1 MEFNMLSETALCI
14 ANKIAQ
20 RLAEKNLQVIP
31 RSGSPV
37 AMLSAGMT
45 STAVRTLLPNQYL
58 DVIKTDSATYGAV
71 NGEGAIHDEK
81 MEWCIDLITK
91 GVSKDLDVAK
101 NTIKPVIDM
110 VLGDI
115 EKDLTE
121 ACSDKAHGYEIVQDN
136 LPKFFGNQKIENLF
150 ERYKNIPI
158 KGVETLR
165 VFPELAAAEIQR
177 RIRTGDDEVNELLA
191 DIVNPE
197 ALDSIVDLYN
207 WNFREGGHARVDFSG
222 AQTDPSIPVVLY
234 FLTLGLE
241 ADLPEGTNA
250 SIGVVNNHL
259 KNLRGMLGAV
269 IYRTIRQ
276 IERKIDDKELIR
288 SVEGFG
294 NERKIHVNKVVYDKF
309 LDEGGSPEAIFG
321 AVVGRTSFSYGAILD
336 GVNKLEKIWTANL
349 EAIKNTNNLNKLGLI
364 VVAMRK
370 SLSKYIDELEV
381 IPAESGGKGEMQ
393 KRLMIAS
400 RNFYLTDM
408 DNLPHSVKR
417 LVFDVVF
424 PAQTNARYII
434 DAMDKQECE
443 DGGHKRLAASVSLT
457 LIAEWLVKNVEVGK
471 GNATI

>member
-1 MEFNMLSETALCI
+1 MLSETALCI

-20 RLAEKNLQVIP
+20 RLADKNLQVIP

-37 AMLSAGMT
+37 AMLSAGLT
-45 STAVRTLLPNQYL
+45 STAVQTLLPNQYL

-81 MEWCIDLITK
+81 MEWCVELIRK

-101 NTIKPVIDM
+101 NTVKPVIDM
-110 VLGDI
+110 VLADI
-115 EKDLTE
+115 EKDLME

-158 KGVETLR
+158 KPIETLR

-177 RIRTGDDEVNELLA
+177 RISTGDDEVNELLA
-191 DIVNPE
+191 DIVNPD
-197 ALDSIVDLYN
+197 ALDEIADLYQ
-207 WNFREGGHARVDFSG
+207 WNFREGGRERIDFSG
-222 AQTDPSIPVVLY
+222 AQTDPSVPVILY

-250 SIGVVNNHL
+250 SIGVVGNYL

-269 IYRTIRQ
+269 VYRTIRQ

-288 SVEGFG
+288 SVDGYG
-294 NERKIHVNKVVYDKF
+294 SERKIHVNKVVYDKF

-321 AVVGRTSFSYGAILD
+321 AVCGRTSFSYGAILD
-336 GVNKLEKIWTANL
+336 GTTKLEKIWGANL
-349 EAIKNTNNLNKLGLI
+349 DAIKNTNSLNKLGLVI
-364 VVAMRK
+364 VSMRK
-370 SLSKYIDELEV
+370 SLSKYIEEMEV

-393 KRLMIAS
+393 KRLTVAA

-408 DNLPHSVKR
+408 DSLPQSVKR
-417 LVFDVVF
+417 VVFNVVF

-443 DGGHKRLAASVSLT
+443 DGGHKRLAASVTLM

>member
-1 MEFNMLSETALCI
+1 M
-14 ANKIAQ
+14 
-20 RLAEKNLQVIP
+20 
-31 RSGSPV
+31 
-37 AMLSAGMT
+37 
-45 STAVRTLLPNQYL
+45 
-58 DVIKTDSATYGAV
+58 
-71 NGEGAIHDEK
+71 
-81 MEWCIDLITK
+81 
-91 GVSKDLDVAK
+91 
-101 NTIKPVIDM
+101 
-110 VLGDI
+110 
-115 EKDLTE
+115 
-121 ACSDKAHGYEIVQDN
+121 
-136 LPKFFGNQKIENLF
+136 
-150 ERYKNIPI
+150 
-158 KGVETLR
+158 
-165 VFPELAAAEIQR
+165 
-177 RIRTGDDEVNELLA
+177 
-191 DIVNPE
+191 
-197 ALDSIVDLYN
+197 DSIVDLYN
-207 WNFREGGHARVDFSG
+207 WNFREGGRARVDFSG

-250 SIGVVNNHL
+250 SISVVTNHL

-269 IYRTIRQ
+269 VYRTIRQ

-321 AVVGRTSFSYGAILD
+321 AVCGRTSFSYGAILD
-336 GVNKLEKIWTANL
+336 GVNKLEKIWTANM